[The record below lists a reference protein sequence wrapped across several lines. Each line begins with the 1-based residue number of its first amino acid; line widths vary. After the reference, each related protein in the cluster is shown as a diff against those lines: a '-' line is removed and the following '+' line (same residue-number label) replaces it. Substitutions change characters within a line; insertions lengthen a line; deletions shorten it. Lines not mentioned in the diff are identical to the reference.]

1 MFRRL
6 EAFFDLANI
15 NAADKFAETQNNT
28 REVLNRP
35 LVSGSN
41 GLPGLYDATKTSET
55 NTNDMQE
62 KIISD
67 RSVISDPKKDPNS
80 EIYIKYIE
88 CKTKSLDELI
98 NTKTDNSIGCG
109 WMYTKGNMSTPDI
122 SQGYIG
128 DEKGPLDG
136 FPDKLSYKKW
146 FFDLQEA
153 KRTILLDKCN
163 SLGVCKNLSK
173 DKFKECGYCTN
184 TGKGIP
190 IDNNGNPLYEK
201 TCNSIPIKSAD
212 GCPVPP
218 TVTIPTICTPND
230 KRLSA
235 ACLRDQ
241 LIKNG
246 CNSEG
251 SLALALLDPSTD
263 NYIGKINKIHDIGP
277 SLDIYQRT
285 TDLNIFKNG
294 NTDLTSVL
302 NSIDTL
308 VDNTEL
314 PKNTEF
320 RAASRDL
327 CLRRGAIAEYDP
339 CSELDD
345 NSQPPYNIK
354 CMQQLFL
361 NIDGVPYG
369 TLHGTL
375 YPSYNDINI
384 DNIKYNIMQIYN
396 SKKTIKEV
404 KNFIKDLKA
413 YTKHKDYK
421 TNRTAANY
429 LYGTP
434 I

>member
-6 EAFFDLANI
+6 EAFFDTSANI
-15 NAADKFAETQNNT
+15 HDALGYVDDINSLNPALQNSII
-28 REVLNRP
+28 
-35 LVSGSN
+35 SGSDSLN
-41 GLPGLYDATKTSET
+41 GLYASIKSTES
-55 NTNDMQE
+55 NTNSIQE
-62 KIISD
+62 TDISD
-67 RSVISDPKKDPNS
+67 RSVISDPKKNPNS
-80 EIYIKYIE
+80 EIYKKYIE
-88 CKTKSLDELI
+88 CKTKSIDELI

-109 WMYTKGNMSTPDI
+109 WMYAQGDI
-122 SQGYIG
+122 SKGYIG
-128 DEKGPLDG
+128 DEKGPLTG
-136 FPDKLSYKKW
+136 FPDKPSYKKW

-163 SLGVCKNLSK
+163 ALGACKNLFK
-173 DKFKECGYCTN
+173 DKFKECGYCPN

-190 IDNNGNPLYEK
+190 IDSNGNPLYEK

>member
-6 EAFFDLANI
+6 EAFFDPANEYVEKQNTANTVLANP
-15 NAADKFAETQNNT
+15 F
-28 REVLNRP
+28 
-35 LVSGSN
+35 VSGLN
-41 GLPGLYDATKTSET
+41 GLPGLSDAIKTTEPT
-55 NTNDMQE
+55 INHMQE
-62 KIISD
+62 TVISD

-80 EIYIKYIE
+80 KMYEKYIE
-88 CKTKSLDELI
+88 CKTKSIDELI

-122 SQGYIG
+122 SKGYIG
-128 DEKGPLDG
+128 KEEGPLDG
-136 FPDKLSYKKW
+136 FPDKLTYKKW

-190 IDNNGNPLYEK
+190 IDNNGNPLYKK
-201 TCNSIPIKSAD
+201 TCNSSVIKSAD
-212 GCPVPP
+212 GCPASPIVLP
-218 TVTIPTICTPND
+218 TTICTPNAE
-230 KRLSA
+230 RLSA

-246 CNSEG
+246 CNSAG
-251 SLALALLDPSTD
+251 SLALALSNPSTN
-263 NYIGKINKIHDIGP
+263 NYIMGAGD

-285 TDLNIFKNG
+285 TDLGIFKNG
-294 NTDLTSVL
+294 RTDLASVL

-308 VDNTEL
+308 VDNTDLE
-314 PKNTEF
+314 KNTEF

-327 CLRRGAIAEYDP
+327 CLRRGAIDEYDP

-345 NSQPPYNIK
+345 NSVPPYNIK

-361 NIDGVPYG
+361 NIDGIPYG

-375 YPSYNDINI
+375 YPSYNTINI
-384 DNIKYNIMQIYN
+384 NNRKYNIMSIYN
-396 SKKTIKEV
+396 SKKTIKDV
-404 KNFIKDLKA
+404 KNFIKLLKA
-413 YTKHKDYK
+413 YTHDKDYQ
-421 TNRTAANY
+421 TNRTASNY